1 MPRALLLESP
11 GLTYAG
17 VFWLGVILI
26 NSARAC
32 ARSTLGNTPEYMGK
46 SAIPV
51 MYVTGETM
59 IWQQPNS
66 SRLSTVIYVGAVS
79 WSSRESIPCSKLE
92 HQVLARILSRAF
104 AMHILQ
110 CNSWS
115 LIATS
120 PLLPVHCYQFS
131 ATSARSPT
139 IIITSARARRR
150 APKVSKPKSIKHQTQ
165 QHTQQNSKHGV
176 VAWRA

>member
-1 MPRALLLESP
+1 MLYSCKARACRMLVCFGW
-11 GLTYAG
+11 GL
-17 VFWLGVILI
+17 FLI

-92 HQVLARILSRAF
+92 HQVLARILSSAF

-120 PLLPVHCYQFS
+120 PLLPVHCYQR
-131 ATSARSPT
+131 ALPT
-139 IIITSARARRR
+139 ITSARARRR
-150 APKVSKPKSIKHQTQ
+150 APTPRGDTSS
-165 QHTQQNSKHGV
+165 S
-176 VAWRA
+176 